1 MSYWSVSCCFC
12 SSAGLDCITPCAH
25 GLVAA
30 SRAYWVSIYLANTW
44 WMAVTNDHVLPRSA
58 HVFPKVKCIS
68 VVWWFSQGGSQEPQ
82 DRAIGKAAR
91 EVIQGAGGPELGG
104 TAWQGSC
111 TSSQML
117 FHSSSWAQWTHNLRN
132 WQGQGLRESPA
143 SSITACVRVQCGGNP
158 GRKLL
163 HCLGDTF
170 LSSFS
175 LQKNFSIIICF
186 AT

>member
-1 MSYWSVSCCFC
+1 MSYWSVSYCFC

-82 DRAIGKAAR
+82 DGTIGKAAR
-91 EVIQGAGGPELGG
+91 EVTQGAGWPR
-104 TAWQGSC
+104 A
-111 TSSQML
+111 
-117 FHSSSWAQWTHNLRN
+117 
-132 WQGQGLRESPA
+132 
-143 SSITACVRVQCGGNP
+143 
-158 GRKLL
+158 GRHRMAGLL
-163 HCLGDTF
+163 HFLTNALSQQFLNSVSTQPQELAVPGTPREPCILCNCL
-170 LSSFS
+170 
-175 LQKNFSIIICF
+175 C
-186 AT
+186 